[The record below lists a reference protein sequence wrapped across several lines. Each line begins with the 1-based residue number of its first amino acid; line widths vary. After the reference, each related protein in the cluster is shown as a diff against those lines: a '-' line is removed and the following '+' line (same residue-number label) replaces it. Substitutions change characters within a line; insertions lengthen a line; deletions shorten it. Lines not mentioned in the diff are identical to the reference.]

1 LLESIDAGLRD
12 LTARIDALEHRV
24 ATAAPDLAPSDE
36 PDPASQLS
44 RIPSF
49 AVRNDG
55 KVLLSVAHL
64 EGCDLAGRE
73 PWEGVVL
80 SEAETWDAIDR
91 LSHFFDE
98 TAGYTAGRLLHK
110 GTKRGDEPDE
120 GGSDE

>member
-1 LLESIDAGLRD
+1 LPRLSQQFIWCDAQSFRQLDLHRIAGSATEPGSLR
-12 LTARIDALEHRV
+12 R
-24 ATAAPDLAPSDE
+24 
-36 PDPASQLS
+36 
-44 RIPSF
+44 F
-49 AVRNDG
+49 
-55 KVLLSVAHL
+55 